1 MNPTPLHQFVQYFTG
16 ANTAAAERANT
27 RLALALADPA
37 VYQAHFAEELAERGM
52 AGALPAQ
59 ELRDVALLDA
69 LLAEDLAWEN
79 DERDTPAELT
89 AALNDILAQQGRG
102 VALAP
107 GALAGRRGVG
117 PEQLDAMQDALEP
130 LGLALVLFTLDSDSY
145 PLGVVADAQAE
156 ATRQLAG
163 ALGFGVVV
171 Y

>member
-16 ANTAAAERANT
+16 ANAAAAKRVNT

-37 VYQAHFAEELAERGM
+37 VYRAQFAEELAERGM

-59 ELRDVALLDA
+59 ELRDVALIDA
-69 LLAEDLAWEN
+69 LLAEDLAWES
-79 DERDTPAELT
+79 DEQDTPAELA
-89 AALNDILAQQGRG
+89 AALNDILTEQGRG

-107 GALAGRRGVG
+107 GALADRRGAG
-117 PEQLDAMQDALEP
+117 PEQLDAVQDALEP

-145 PLGVVADAQAE
+145 PLGVVANAQAE
-156 ATRQLAG
+156 AARQLAET
-163 ALGFGVVV
+163 LGFGVVV

>member
-1 MNPTPLHQFVQYFTG
+1 MNPTPLHQFAQYFTG
-16 ANTAAAERANT
+16 ANAAAAERVSA
-27 RLALALADPA
+27 RLALVLADPEA
-37 VYQAHFAEELAERGM
+37 YQIEFIEELAERGM

-69 LLAEDLAWEN
+69 LLAEDLAWEG
-79 DERDTPAELT
+79 DEQDTPAEL
-89 AALNDILAQQGRG
+89 AEALNDILAQQGQG
-102 VALAP
+102 LALAP
-107 GALAGRRGVG
+107 GALASHRGAG
-117 PEQLDAMQDALEP
+117 PEQLDAVQDALEP

-156 ATRQLAG
+156 VARQLAG